1 MARGARHARSNRPA
15 NGRAAQRSASHGTTS
30 TGGDSQRTTS
40 AAPRQAGTPKKRG
53 RKLGSQTKLK
63 LPQQGAKVA
72 LKPEGD
78 MQFSYVNYKPSYKY
92 TTQLGAILKR
102 EYPDLVEDRDEN
114 GELIRKRL
122 ALEWG
127 DYFLN
132 TEMTVTSG
140 ERTLSEFWRLSEV
153 EDDLQ
158 EEADR
163 VLEKYLQKR
172 VRDMMY
178 QARVDAVK
186 LYHRKRGQEI
196 DDTLARPIELEYE
209 QYMDGQLQWCN
220 DDVWPELCTYW
231 CSKDFKV
238 KRRRGQVARSSSEDI
253 AQNHG
258 GS

>member
-1 MARGARHARSNRPA
+1 M
-15 NGRAAQRSASHGTTS
+15 
-30 TGGDSQRTTS
+30 
-40 AAPRQAGTPKKRG
+40 
-53 RKLGSQTKLK
+53 L
-63 LPQQGAKVA
+63 LPQ
-72 LKPEGD
+72 LNHCRSP
-78 MQFSYVNYKPSYKY
+78 
-92 TTQLGAILKR
+92 
-102 EYPDLVEDRDEN
+102 
-114 GELIRKRL
+114 RL
-122 ALEWG
+122 
-127 DYFLN
+127 F
-132 TEMTVTSG
+132 
-140 ERTLSEFWRLSEV
+140 EV

-209 QYMDGQLQWCN
+209 QYMDGQLKWCN
-220 DDVWPELCTYW
+220 DEVWPELCTYW

-258 GS
+258 GSRPFIETQQVLVYHFLML